1 MLYKTNKMTYPSTI
15 KVAYLVE
22 QPSYRECGYALKYGL
37 SKLTR
42 FFVTE
47 HRISVLFKKQKSD

>member
-1 MLYKTNKMTYPSTI
+1 MTYPSTI

-22 QPSYRECGYALKYGL
+22 QPSCREYGYALKYGL
-37 SKLTR
+37 CKLTR
-42 FFVTE
+42 FFGIE